1 MTTWYGYPIKSNKKP
16 KKVQKVYVMIGRY
29 QGENCTLGVFSSVK
43 KANEAVAW
51 LLEHDMYYKNHPQ
64 DLGISTYELNGER
77 IG

>member
-1 MTTWYGYPIKSNKKP
+1 MNTKKKTP
-16 KKVQKVYVMIGRY
+16 KKVYVMIGKY
-29 QGENCTLGVFSSVK
+29 HGVNNTLGVFSSMA

-51 LLEHDMYYKNHPQ
+51 LLEHDMYYKHRPQ

>member
-1 MTTWYGYPIKSNKKP
+1 MKYVKK
-16 KKVQKVYVMIGRY
+16 KATKVYVMFGRY
-29 QGENCTLGVFSSVK
+29 HGVNHALGVFSSMK

-51 LLEHDMYYKNHPQ
+51 LLEHDMYYKHRPQ